1 MLWPRTEQKIT
12 RVSEPNVPS
21 SSTPCDDASGEENKD
36 GSVATDEDKAVA
48 RASGEAGYLDAIS
61 EGIDGLTRKLSD
73 SLDTLKSFLSD
84 AGSSSTDLFSSLKP
98 SELKKVRIEGSKGR
112 SKGARQTTGG
122 GGALDVLNE
131 IKSLRATLREDE
143 SSAAER
149 RAEQLQREKRQK
161 LLGLALEEILQTE
174 ANYLA
179 DMSYCCDHLMAPLS
193 AVLDH
198 ETHSR
203 LFANLGQINMMHS
216 QAEAER
222 ASRAIAKTP
231 A

>member
-36 GSVATDEDKAVA
+36 GSVATDADKAVA
-48 RASGEAGYLDAIS
+48 RASSEAGYLDAIS

-98 SELKKVRIEGSKGR
+98 SELKKVRIEGSKGK

-143 SSAAER
+143 SSTAER

-161 LLGLALEEILQTE
+161 LLRLALEEILQTE

-216 QAEAER
+216 QAEEER
-222 ASRAIAKTP
+222 ASREIAKTS